1 MTDITAFFPMITEC
15 TVNVIRAAIAII
27 FGVLIIPWVKN
38 SAIPWLKEKQLY
50 NTICKFVRAA
60 EKLAEGGQIDKATK
74 LNYVISLL
82 AHSGIKMTPEVRALI
97 ESAVGEL
104 DDELA
109 NNLQN
114 LADAIT
120 GAEREEPTSAV
131 ESISEEEKCAADELC
146 AACDAEPVEGD
157 A

>member
-1 MTDITAFFPMITEC
+1 MTDITTFYPMITEC
-15 TVNVIRAAIAII
+15 VVNVIRAVIAIV
-27 FGVLIIPWVKN
+27 FGVLIIPWIKN

-60 EKLAEGGQIDKATK
+60 EKLADGGIIDKKAK
-74 LNYVISLL
+74 LDYVIGLL
-82 AHSGIKMTPEVRALI
+82 AHSGIRMTPEVRALI

-104 DDELA
+104 DDEFA

-120 GAEREEPTSAV
+120 GAEH
-131 ESISEEEKCAADELC
+131 
-146 AACDAEPVEGD
+146 AEPIVVEGTVSEDEPCEACQVAPAEGD
-157 A
+157 AE